1 MSTSVSEVKHL
12 IGTEWVAS
20 SDGDTFE
27 SRDPHDGSLLAT
39 VARGTA
45 DDGRAAIAAARTA
58 FDDGPWPQMSPKERA
73 AILHAVADNVDEHR
87 DELAQLETR
96 DGGKTIT
103 QSLHAEIPRVA
114 HNFRFFA
121 DYVAMAGN
129 EAYPD
134 GDLFSYTLYPPA
146 GVVSAISPWNAPLML
161 ATWKIA
167 PALAFGNTVVLK
179 PAPQTPLTAH

>member
-12 IGTEWVAS
+12 IGTEWVPS
-20 SDGDTFE
+20 SDGNTFE

-87 DELAQLETR
+87 DEPACGTQFSVLCRLCR
-96 DGGKTIT
+96 DGRQRG
-103 QSLHAEIPRVA
+103 IPR
-114 HNFRFFA
+114 R
-121 DYVAMAGN
+121 
-129 EAYPD
+129 
-134 GDLFSYTLYPPA
+134 
-146 GVVSAISPWNAPLML
+146 
-161 ATWKIA
+161 
-167 PALAFGNTVVLK
+167 
-179 PAPQTPLTAH
+179 